1 MGQKYKFHST
11 GRASLGT
18 RTKTSSSVTLRP
30 TTHSLSN
37 KPLKVGYTPYTTC
50 LWTYVSVFLI
60 VVSLCLFS
68 GTTRPLY
75 WQHPVYE
82 LDDTDSNNNGFIND
96 DLIVW
101 MREAAFPNFK
111 KLYGVLNRAQG
122 PFTEGLPAGNYT
134 LSINYSI
141 LAWWRTELVVNGR
154 KLFSSTDRLSVWWQN
169 LFKQLTNVH
178 SHNVTFYV

>member
-1 MGQKYKFHST
+1 MCRFF
-11 GRASLGT
+11 SL
-18 RTKTSSSVTLRP
+18 L
-30 TTHSLSN
+30 
-37 KPLKVGYTPYTTC
+37 
-50 LWTYVSVFLI
+50 
-60 VVSLCLFS
+60 SLCLFS

-82 LDDTDSNNNGFIND
+82 LDDRDSNNNGFIND

-134 LSINYSI
+134 LSINYNI

-154 KLFSSTDRLSVWWQN
+154 KLFNSTDRLSVWWQN
-169 LFKQLTNVH
+169 LFKQLLTNLH
-178 SHNVTFYV
+178 SHNVTFLFKGMVPQKITMMLSLTHFHVILNQLWEHKMFWSIFLW